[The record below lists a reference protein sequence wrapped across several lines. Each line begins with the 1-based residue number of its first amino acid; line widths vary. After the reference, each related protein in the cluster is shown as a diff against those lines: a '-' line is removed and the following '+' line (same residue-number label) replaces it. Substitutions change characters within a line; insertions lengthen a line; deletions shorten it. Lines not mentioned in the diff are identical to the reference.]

1 MGWLWK
7 YMSMMGWWGWWKSRL
22 IFHSHRLNV
31 FEMKCL
37 NVLVRK
43 RKSVNVCVHTQCP
56 TPQHHQMMRLE
67 DFLSVSD
74 VYDNPVTLLEFFNP
88 SQLLLVLVT
97 APNIFSCLFL
107 NHLHILLLFCR
118 FLLAFYY
125 FTRLLLLL
133 LIIFSTSE

>member
-1 MGWLWK
+1 M
-7 YMSMMGWWGWWKSRL
+7 
-22 IFHSHRLNV
+22 
-31 FEMKCL
+31 E
-37 NVLVRK
+37 
-43 RKSVNVCVHTQCP
+43 VHVDDG
-56 TPQHHQMMRLE
+56 MMRVVKKSP
-67 DFLSVSD
+67 DFSFTSFECIWDEMFECFSEKKKICKCVCAYAVSHTPTSSNDENWGFFFSVSD
-74 VYDNPVTLLEFFNP
+74 VYDNPVALLEFFNP

-107 NHLHILLLFCR
+107 NHPHILLLFCR